1 MAGCYGNHPEDKYFE
16 RQLNR
21 YLDKQCEDD
30 NKEEWIE
37 ERKNELLKDE
47 WSFKHSNIVE
57 AMCNLPD
64 FQEMTLTSFIAAY
77 KDLPD
82 NPVSRCTLA
91 DYLVKVISDY
101 LEDGAKKQAEK
112 DYDSREDI

>member
-1 MAGCYGNHPEDKYFE
+1 MAGCYGNSKEDRARE
-16 RQLNR
+16 QELHR
-21 YLDKQCEDD
+21 YLDKQCEHDGRD
-30 NKEEWIE
+30 EWIE

-64 FQEMTLTSFIAAY
+64 YQEMTLTSFIGAY

-101 LEDGAKKQAEK
+101 LEDRAKKQAEN
-112 DYDSREDI
+112 DYDNRY

>member
-1 MAGCYGNHPEDKYFE
+1 MANAERSNFNEDLDRHMDKYDE
-16 RQLNR
+16 A
-21 YLDKQCEDD
+21 DKRAEL
-30 NKEEWIE
+30 IE

-64 FQEMTLTSFIAAY
+64 YQEMTLTSFIGAY

-101 LEDGAKKQAEK
+101 LEDGAKKQAEN
-112 DYDSREDI
+112 DYDCREDI